1 MAGGEG
7 GEGIVGTMTVVWS
20 PDGPA
25 GISGD
30 RVTDVDGVVVSPA
43 EVDEVVVVL
52 SEPESLFPQPTSEP
66 AAIPAAS
73 ANSAEF
79 DRTLRV
85 VMSPVVT
92 RRDDS

>member
-1 MAGGEG
+1 MAGGDG
-7 GEGIVGTMTVVWS
+7 MVGAITVVWS

-25 GISGD
+25 GSSGD
-30 RVTDVDGVVVSPA
+30 RVTDVGDVVVSSA
-43 EVDEVVVVL
+43 EVAEEDGVVVVL
-52 SEPESLFPQPTSEP
+52 SEPESLFPQATSEP

-79 DRTLRV
+79 DRTLRG